1 MKFVAFSSI
10 PAVLRQRAGLMR
22 PFLSHASSHE
32 VLHPPE
38 QTYSPAAIY
47 LDDEDLKRIA
57 SAAEFFPLELEW
69 QRMRGGPGTSGEI
82 RLHKFKN
89 ALLLGGDLFLHG
101 SRMRLRGGSS
111 HALHLGSVP
120 EVAAASLSSTQL
132 GSQFFGHWLLDD
144 IPRFAQL
151 SALGA
156 GPFLVGG
163 PPSQHQQEYMAT
175 LGISGPIRSDAFFSS
190 LGIVQDGSMQSYKS
204 RQLAEM
210 RDCIRSAG
218 TAPSRSAGVMLL
230 RGGSGRRRILV
241 NETEL
246 AGALSARGFKI
257 IDPMKTTV
265 SDIASACAV
274 AEIVVG
280 VEGSHMV
287 HAVLALA
294 PDTSFITIQP
304 PFKFDN
310 TCKPYCDALGIKY
323 AFTVGHPSE
332 GGFSVEFDR
341 VLRIIDKTVAAQC
354 RKASYAQ

>member
-38 QTYSPAAIY
+38 QTYSPAAIN

-69 QRMRGGPGTSGEI
+69 QRMRGGQGTSGEI
-82 RLHKFKN
+82 RLHRFKN

-101 SRMRLRGGSS
+101 SRMRLRGGRS

-120 EVAAASLSSTQL
+120 EVSAASLSSTQL

-144 IPRFAQL
+144 VPRFAQL

-156 GPFLVGG
+156 DPFLVGE

-175 LGISGPIRSDAFFSS
+175 LGVTGPIRSDAFFSS

-210 RDCIRSAG
+210 RDRIRGAG
-218 TAPSRSAGVMLL
+218 TVPLRSAGVMLL

-246 AGALSARGFKI
+246 AAALSARGFKV
-257 IDPMKTTV
+257 IDPMTTTV
-265 SDIASACAV
+265 SDIASACAA
-274 AEIVVG
+274 AEVVVG
-280 VEGSHMV
+280 VEGSHMA
-287 HAVLALA
+287 HAVLTLS
-294 PDTSFITIQP
+294 PDASFITIQP

-341 VLRIIDKTVAAQC
+341 VLKIIDKTVAAQC
-354 RKASYAQ
+354 QKASYAR